1 MARESAF
8 GAYLL
13 VNRAGPTGVRCTH
26 MLRRALVAAIALPAS
41 LRAQSVSG
49 TWSIQLWLDSANALG
64 PRPTARF
71 VQGLVRFDTLHADS
85 RVAGNG
91 SRWTH
96 RYWPGR
102 FAIDLT
108 PFFGG
113 PIGRDV
119 STSIRYP
126 FDEASGTEVEAEADG
141 DTLRLDFIPGI
152 SHGGISLS
160 GAVAADSMAGL
171 WEMRAYCCGAS
182 GHFRMRRTSSVPV
195 AFVRPPPPPPPK
207 PLAVDARVEV
217 RVRLLDLA
225 SGRYFAGRH
234 GLTGRQ
240 KGWTKC
246 CYSTS
251 SDSEGWGQFFWLPPG
266 KYSVG
271 FERFDC
277 AGRFAS
283 LRRHVSQ
290 DFEGNAGDTVQIT
303 LRVNLD
309 TVALSRTYDNLD
321 SLPCR
326 ELRKKQP

>member
-1 MARESAF
+1 MSVR
-8 GAYLL
+8 L
-13 VNRAGPTGVRCTH
+13 VNLAHTAR
-26 MLRRALVAAIALPAS
+26 LLAAIALPAS
-41 LRAQSVSG
+41 LAAQSASG
-49 TWSIQLWLDSANALG
+49 TWSIELWLDSANAIG

-71 VQGLVRFDTLHADS
+71 VQGLVLFDTLHVDS
-85 RVAGNG
+85 GVAGNG
-91 SRWTH
+91 SRWT
-96 RYWPGR
+96 RRSWPGR

-126 FDEASGTEVEAEADG
+126 FDEASATEVEAELDG
-141 DTLRLDFIPGI
+141 DRLRLHFIPGV

-160 GAVAADSMAGL
+160 GVVAADSMAGR
-171 WEMRAYCCGAS
+171 WEMRAYCCGAR
-182 GHFRMRRTSSVPV
+182 GHFLMRRISRVPV

-217 RVRLLDLA
+217 RVRLLNLA
-225 SGRYFAGRH
+225 TGRYFAGRH
-234 GLTGRQ
+234 GLTNRQ
-240 KGWTKC
+240 NGWIKC
-246 CYSTS
+246 CYSTTG
-251 SDSEGWGQFFWLPPG
+251 DSQGWGQFFWLPPG
-266 KYSVG
+266 QYSVA
-271 FERFDC
+271 FEEFDC

-283 LRRHVSQ
+283 LRRRISQ
-290 DFEGNAGDTVQIT
+290 DFEGKAGDTVQIT

-326 ELRKKQP
+326 KLRSGQP